1 MPRRD
6 DLKRILVLGSGPI
19 VIGQACEFD
28 YSGTQAV
35 KALVEDGYEVAL
47 LNSNPATIMTDPEI
61 AAHTFVAPLVP
72 EVLEQILASLDI
84 DAILP
89 TVGGQT
95 ALNLAIAASRQGIL
109 AKYGVELLG
118 AAVDVIARAEDREQF
133 KQAMLEIGLDV
144 PRSHYCRSAADAFA
158 AMDDLGFPIIIRPSF
173 TMGGS
178 GAAVAY
184 NREEFEGRVKFALG
198 ESPDGEVLLE
208 ESVLGWKEYEL
219 EVMRDGADNFVVICS
234 IENFDPMGVHT
245 GDSITVAPAQ
255 TLTDKEYQ
263 RMRDHAGMIVRKI
276 GVTTG
281 GCNIQFAIN
290 PQTGREIVIEMNPRV
305 SRSSALASKATGFPI
320 AKFAAKLA
328 VGYTLDELDNDI
340 TKATPASFEPSI
352 DYVVTKIP
360 RFAFEKFAGTDDTL
374 SIQMKSV
381 GEVMA
386 IGRTFRES
394 LGKAICSMEDG
405 TYGFDLEPACSDEE
419 LVAMLGRPQPK
430 RLWHIGAAF
439 RRGIP
444 LETIAER
451 TNIDPWFL
459 HHIRLV
465 IECEATMER
474 GTVPG
479 PAALRL
485 AKRNGLSDRRIAQ
498 LIGVSEEAV
507 RTRRLQSKVRPVYK
521 RIDTCAAEFDSKT
534 PYMYS
539 SYEDEDE
546 AQVSGRRKVVILGG
560 GPNRIGQGI
569 EFDYC
574 CVHACFALR
583 EAGYETIMINCNPE
597 TVSTD
602 YDTSDR
608 LYFEPLTRE
617 HVLEVLDAEARSG
630 TIVGV
635 LVQFGGQTPLKLAK
649 SIEAAGYRLLG
660 TPAEAIDLAED
671 RERFG
676 QLLRRLGVACPR
688 WGVARSADEAFMVAH
703 QIGYP
708 VLVRPSYVLGGR
720 AMEIVGSDV
729 QLDHYMRNA
738 VRASPD
744 HPVLIDEF
752 LRDATE
758 FDVDAV
764 GDGTEIV
771 VAGIMEHIEE
781 AGVHSGDSCCSLPPV
796 NVSRDTLDVIRQV
809 TRMLGR
815 ELGVIGLMNVQF
827 ALRGRRLYVLE
838 VNPRGSRTVPFV
850 CKATG
855 IPFAK
860 IAARVAAGETLAELG
875 AHEFVP
881 AHVSVKIPVFPF
893 RKFAEVDTLLG
904 PEMRSTGEVMGIG
917 PDFGSAFAAAMVA
930 EGTRLPTAGRVF
942 ISVADQDKDDVVAAA
957 RKYVEQGLQIVATR
971 GTGAHL
977 RAAGITCT
985 TMNKATEGRP
995 HIVDAML
1002 NGEIAMVVNTSDTAE
1017 NRAASFTTRRTAL
1030 LLRLPYFTTVSGALA
1045 AGEAIA
1051 HLGGIA
1057 RDGSAARRAP
1067 LSLQELHRRPG
1078 YSPETAPASRAGY
1091 R

>member
-6 DLKRILVLGSGPI
+6 DIKRILVLGSGPI

-35 KALVEDGYEVAL
+35 KALVQEGYEVVL
-47 LNSNPATIMTDPEI
+47 LNSNPATVMTDPEI
-61 AAHTFVAPLVP
+61 AARTYVAPLQP
-72 EVLEQILASLDI
+72 EVLEQVLAREQPQ
-84 DAILP
+84 AILP

-95 ALNLAIAASRQGIL
+95 ALNLAIAAARQGIL
-109 AKYGVELLG
+109 ARHGVELIG
-118 AAVDVIARAEDREQF
+118 ATPEVIARAEDREQF
-133 KQAMLEIGLDV
+133 KQAMIEIGLDV
-144 PRSHYCRSAADAFA
+144 PRSHYCRSLSEARACLE
-158 AMDDLGFPIIIRPSF
+158 DLGFPVIIRPSF
-173 TMGGS
+173 TLGGS

-184 NREEFEGRVKFALG
+184 NREEFESRVQFALD
-198 ESPDGEVLLE
+198 ESMDGEVLLE

-234 IENFDPMGVHT
+234 IENLDPMGVHT
-245 GDSITVAPAQ
+245 GDSITIAPAQ

-263 RMRDHAGMIVRKI
+263 RMRDHAAMVVRKI

-281 GCNIQFAIN
+281 GCNIQFAVD
-290 PQTGREIVIEMNPRV
+290 PATGREIVIEMNPRV

-328 VGYTLDELDNDI
+328 IGYTLDELVNDI
-340 TKATPASFEPSI
+340 TRVTPASFEPAI

-360 RFAFEKFAGTDDTL
+360 RFAFEKFPGADDTL
-374 SIQMKSV
+374 TIQMKSV

-394 LGKAICSMEDG
+394 LGKAICSMEQD
-405 TYGFDLEPACSDEE
+405 THGFDIEPDCTDDE
-419 LVAMLGRPQPK
+419 LVAMLGRPHPR
-430 RLWHIGAAF
+430 RLWHVGAAL
-439 RRGIP
+439 RRGIS
-444 LETIAER
+444 IALVHER
-451 TNIDPWFL
+451 SRIDTWFL
-459 HHIRLV
+459 HHIARM
-465 IECEATMER
+465 IADEAELAGGAR
-474 GTVPG
+474 GQVP
-479 PAALRL
+479 PLAALRQ
-485 AKRNGLSDRRIAQ
+485 AKRNGLSDRRIAK
-498 LIGVSEEAV
+498 LVGVSEEAV
-507 RTRRLQSKVRPVYK
+507 RTRRIQLKLRPVYK
-521 RIDTCAAEFDSKT
+521 RIDTCAAEFDSGT
-534 PYMYS
+534 PYLYS

-546 AQVSGRRKVVILGG
+546 AEVSGRRKVVILGG

-574 CVHACFALR
+574 CCHAAFALR
-583 EAGYETIMINCNPE
+583 EAGYETVMVNCNPE

-630 TIVGV
+630 TIAGV

-676 QLLRRLGVACPR
+676 QLLERIGVACPR
-688 WGVARSADEAFMVAH
+688 WGVARSSEEAFAVAQ

-720 AMEIVGSDV
+720 AMEIVGSAAA
-729 QLDHYMRNA
+729 LDHYMRHA

-752 LRDATE
+752 LPHATE

-764 GDGTEIV
+764 GDGTDIV

-781 AGVHSGDSCCSLPPV
+781 AGVHSGDSSCSLPPV
-796 NVSRDTLDVIRQV
+796 NVPRAVLDELREV
-809 TRMLGR
+809 TRTLGR

-860 IAARVAAGETLAELG
+860 IAARVAAGETLSALG
-875 AHEFVP
+875 ARELVP
-881 AHVSVKIPVFPF
+881 DHVSVKIPVFPF
-893 RKFAEVDTLLG
+893 RKFAGVDVILG

-917 PDFGSAFAAAMVA
+917 PDFGSAFASAWVA
-930 EGTRLPTAGRVF
+930 EGTPLPTEGRVF
-942 ISVADQDKDDVVAAA
+942 LSVTDDDKDQLVLAA
-957 RKYVEQGLQIVATR
+957 RKFHELGLQLVATR
-971 GTGAHL
+971 GT
-977 RAAGITCT
+977 AAALAAEGLPCT
-985 TMNKATEGRP
+985 VMNKTTEGRP
-995 HIVDAML
+995 HIVDALL
-1002 NGEIAMVVNTSDTAE
+1002 NGEIALVVNTSSTAAD
-1017 NRAASFTTRRTAL
+1017 RAASFTIRRTAL
-1030 LLRLPYFTTVSGALA
+1030 VQRVPYFTTISGALA

-1051 HLGGIA
+1051 KVRA
-1057 RDGSAARRAP
+1057 QRRP
-1067 LSLQELHRRPG
+1067 PVWSLQELHRRPG
-1078 YSPETAPASRAGY
+1078 FTPETAPTVRDGY

>member
-35 KALVEDGYEVAL
+35 KALVQEGYEVVL
-47 LNSNPATIMTDPEI
+47 LNSNPATVMTDPEI
-61 AAHTFVAPLVP
+61 AARTYVAPLQP
-72 EVLEQILASLDI
+72 EVLEQVLAREQPQ
-84 DAILP
+84 AILP

-95 ALNLAIAASRQGIL
+95 ALNLAIAAARQGIL
-109 AKYGVELLG
+109 ARHGVELIG
-118 AAVDVIARAEDREQF
+118 ATPEVIARAEDREQF
-133 KQAMLEIGLDV
+133 KQAMIEIGLDV
-144 PRSHYCRSAADAFA
+144 PRSHYCRSLSEARACLE
-158 AMDDLGFPIIIRPSF
+158 DLGFPVIIRPSF
-173 TMGGS
+173 TLGGS

-184 NREEFEGRVKFALG
+184 NREEFESRVQFALD
-198 ESPDGEVLLE
+198 ESMDGEVLLE

-234 IENFDPMGVHT
+234 IENLDPMGVHT
-245 GDSITVAPAQ
+245 GDSITIAPAQ

-263 RMRDHAGMIVRKI
+263 RMRDHAAMVVRKI

-281 GCNIQFAIN
+281 GCNIQFAVD
-290 PQTGREIVIEMNPRV
+290 PASGREIVIEMNPRV

-328 VGYTLDELDNDI
+328 IGYTLDELVNDI
-340 TKATPASFEPSI
+340 TRVTPASFEPAI

-360 RFAFEKFAGTDDTL
+360 RFAFEKFPGADDTL
-374 SIQMKSV
+374 TIQMKSV

-394 LGKAICSMEDG
+394 LGKAICSMEQD
-405 TYGFDLEPACSDEE
+405 THGFDIEPDCSDDE
-419 LVAMLGRPQPK
+419 LVAMLGRPHPR
-430 RLWHIGAAF
+430 RLWHVGAAL
-439 RRGIP
+439 RRGISIE
-444 LETIAER
+444 LVHER
-451 TNIDPWFL
+451 SRIDPWFL
-459 HHIRLV
+459 HHIARM
-465 IECEATMER
+465 IADEAELAR
-474 GTVPG
+474 GARGQVP
-479 PAALRL
+479 PLAALRQ
-485 AKRNGLSDRRIAQ
+485 AKRNGLSDRRIAK
-498 LIGVSEEAV
+498 LVGVSEEAV
-507 RTRRLQSKVRPVYK
+507 RTRRIQLKLRPVYK
-521 RIDTCAAEFDSKT
+521 RIDTCAAEFDSGT
-534 PYMYS
+534 PYLYS

-546 AQVSGRRKVVILGG
+546 AEVSGRRKVVILGG

-574 CVHACFALR
+574 CCHAAFALR
-583 EAGYETIMINCNPE
+583 EAGYETVMVNCNPE

-617 HVLEVLDAEARSG
+617 HVLEVLDAESRSG
-630 TIVGV
+630 TIAGV

-649 SIEAAGYRLLG
+649 TIEAAGYRLLG

-676 QLLRRLGVACPR
+676 QLLERIGVACPR
-688 WGVARSADEAFMVAH
+688 WGVARSSEEAFAVAQ

-720 AMEIVGSDV
+720 AMEIVGSAAA
-729 QLDHYMRNA
+729 LDHYMRHA

-752 LRDATE
+752 LPHATE

-764 GDGTEIV
+764 GDGTDIV

-781 AGVHSGDSCCSLPPV
+781 AGVHSGDSSCSLPPV
-796 NVSRDTLDVIRQV
+796 NVPRGVLDELREV
-809 TRMLGR
+809 TRTLGR

-860 IAARVAAGETLAELG
+860 IAARVAAGETLAALG
-875 AHEFVP
+875 ARELVP
-881 AHVSVKIPVFPF
+881 DHVSVKIPVFPF
-893 RKFAEVDTLLG
+893 RKFAGVDVILG

-917 PDFGSAFAAAMVA
+917 PDFGSAFASAWVA
-930 EGTRLPTAGRVF
+930 EGTPLPTEGRVF
-942 ISVADQDKDDVVAAA
+942 VSVTDDDKDQLVIAA
-957 RKYVEQGLQIVATR
+957 RKFHELGLQLVATR
-971 GTGAHL
+971 GT
-977 RAAGITCT
+977 AAALQAEGLPCT
-985 TMNKATEGRP
+985 VMNKTTEGRP
-995 HIVDAML
+995 HIVDALL
-1002 NGEIAMVVNTSDTAE
+1002 NGEIALVVNTSSTAAD
-1017 NRAASFTTRRTAL
+1017 RAASFTIRRTAL
-1030 LLRLPYFTTVSGALA
+1030 VQRVPYFTTISGALA

-1051 HLGGIA
+1051 KVRA
-1057 RDGSAARRAP
+1057 QRRP
-1067 LSLQELHRRPG
+1067 PVWSLQELHRRPG
-1078 YSPETAPASRAGY
+1078 FTPETAPTVRDGY

>member
-6 DLKRILVLGSGPI
+6 DIKRILVLGSGPI

-35 KALVEDGYEVAL
+35 KALVQDGYEVSL

-72 EVLEQILASLDI
+72 EVLEQILAAHQI

-95 ALNLAIAASRQGIL
+95 ALNLAIAASRMGIL
-109 AKYGVELLG
+109 EKYGVELIG

-144 PRSHYCRSAADAFA
+144 PRSHYCRSIAEARASL
-158 AMDDLGFPIIIRPSF
+158 DDIGFPVIIRPSF

-184 NREEFEGRVKFALG
+184 NRDEFESRVRFALG
-198 ESPDGEVLLE
+198 ESPDGEILLE

-219 EVMRDGADNFVVICS
+219 EVMRDVADNFVVICS
-234 IENFDPMGVHT
+234 IENLDPMGVHT
-245 GDSITVAPAQ
+245 GDSITIAPAQ

-263 RMRDHAGMIVRKI
+263 RMRDHAGMVVRKI

-281 GCNIQFAIN
+281 GCNIQFAID
-290 PQTGREIVIEMNPRV
+290 PRTGREIVIEMNPRV

-328 VGYTLDELDNDI
+328 VGYTLDELKNDI
-340 TKATPASFEPSI
+340 TRVTPASFEPSI

-374 SIQMKSV
+374 TIQMKSV

-394 LGKAICSMEDG
+394 LGKAICSMEEG
-405 TYGFDLEPACSDEE
+405 TYGFDHEPACTDAE

-459 HHIRLV
+459 THIQVVL
-465 IECEATMER
+465 ECEATIKR
-474 GTVPG
+474 GLSGKVPG
-479 PAALRL
+479 PAVLRW

-498 LIGVSEEAV
+498 LISVSEEAV
-507 RTRRLQSKVRPVYK
+507 RTRRLQLKLRPVYK
-521 RIDTCAAEFDSKT
+521 RIDTCAAEFDSRT

-539 SYEDEDE
+539 TYEDEDE
-546 AQVSGRRKVVILGG
+546 ADVSGRRKVVILGG

-635 LVQFGGQTPLKLAK
+635 LVQFGGQTPLKLAQ

-676 QLLRRLGVACPR
+676 QLLSRLGVTCPR
-688 WGVARSADEAFMVAH
+688 WGVARSAEEAFTVAH

-720 AMEIVGSDV
+720 AMEIVGSDT

-764 GDGTEIV
+764 GDGTDIV

-796 NVSRDTLDVIRQV
+796 NVSRDTLDVIRQI

-860 IAARVAAGETLAELG
+860 IAARVAAGETLASLG
-875 AHEFVP
+875 AREVVP
-881 AHVSVKIPVFPF
+881 DHVCVKIPVFPF
-893 RKFAEVDTLLG
+893 RKFAEADTLLG

-917 PDFGSAFAAAMVA
+917 PDFGSAFASAMMA
-930 EGTRLPTAGRVF
+930 EGTALPTSGRVF
-942 ISVADQDKDDVVAAA
+942 ISVTDQDKDDVVDAA
-957 RKYVEQGLQIVATR
+957 RKFVEQGLQIVATR
-971 GTGAHL
+971 GTGARL
-977 RAAGITCT
+977 RESGIACT
-985 TMNKATEGRP
+985 AMNKTTEGRP

-1002 NGEIAMVVNTSDTAE
+1002 NGEIAMIVNTSDTAE

-1030 LLRLPYFTTVSGALA
+1030 LQRIPYFTTVSGALA
-1045 AGEAIA
+1045 AAEAIA
-1051 HLGGIA
+1051 YLRTG
-1057 RDGSAARRAP
+1057 RRAP
-1067 LSLQELHRRPG
+1067 PVSLQELHERPG
-1078 YSPETAPASRAGY
+1078 FSPETAPAFRAGY

>member
-6 DLKRILVLGSGPI
+6 DLRRILVLGSGPI

-35 KALVEDGYEVAL
+35 KALVQDGYEVAL

-61 AAHTFVAPLVP
+61 AALTFVAPLVP
-72 EVLEQILASLDI
+72 EVLEQILAEHRI

-95 ALNLAIAASRQGIL
+95 ALNLAVAAARQGIL
-109 AKYGVELLG
+109 AKYGVELIG

-144 PRSHYCRSAADAFA
+144 PRSHYCRSIDEARACIG
-158 AMDDLGFPIIIRPSF
+158 DLGFPVIIRPSF

-178 GAAVAY
+178 GAGIAY
-184 NREEFEGRVKFALG
+184 NREEFESRVQFALA
-198 ESPDGEVLLE
+198 ESPDGELLLE

-234 IENFDPMGVHT
+234 IENLDPMGVHT
-245 GDSITVAPAQ
+245 GDSITIAPAQ

-263 RMRDHAGMIVRKI
+263 RMRDHAGMIVRKV

-290 PQTGREIVIEMNPRV
+290 PATGREIVIEMNPRV

-328 VGYTLDELDNDI
+328 VGYTLDELKNDI
-340 TKATPASFEPSI
+340 TRVTPASFEPSI

-360 RFAFEKFAGTDDTL
+360 RFAFEKFRGAEDTL
-374 SIQMKSV
+374 TIQMKSV
-381 GEVMA
+381 GEAMA

-394 LGKAICSMEDG
+394 LGKAICSMETG
-405 TYGFDLEPACSDEE
+405 TYGFDIAPDCTDAE
-419 LVAMLGRPQPK
+419 LIAMLGRPQPQ
-430 RLWHIGAAF
+430 RMWHVGAAI

-444 LETIAER
+444 LEVIRER
-451 TNIDPWFL
+451 TSIDPWFL
-459 HHIRLV
+459 QHIKV
-465 IECEATMER
+465 IIECEATLGRGRR

-479 PAALRL
+479 PAVLRW

-507 RTRRLQSKVRPVYK
+507 RTRRLQAKLRPVYK
-521 RIDTCAAEFDSKT
+521 RIDTCAAEFDSRT

-539 SYEDEDE
+539 TYEDEDE
-546 AQVSGRRKVVILGG
+546 AEVSGRRKVVILGG

-635 LVQFGGQTPLKLAK
+635 LVQFGGQTPLKLAQ

-676 QLLRRLGVACPR
+676 QLLARLGVTCPR
-688 WGVARSADEAFMVAH
+688 WGVARSAEEAFTVAH

-720 AMEIVGSDV
+720 AMEIVSNDA
-729 QLDHYMRNA
+729 QLDQYMRHA

-764 GDGTEIV
+764 GDGIDVV

-796 NVSRDTLDVIRQV
+796 NVSRDTLDVIRQI

-855 IPFAK
+855 ISFAK
-860 IAARVAAGETLAELG
+860 IAARVGAGESLASLG
-875 AHEFVP
+875 AREVVP
-881 AHVSVKIPVFPF
+881 DHISVKIPVFPF
-893 RKFAEVDTLLG
+893 RKFANVDTLLG
-904 PEMRSTGEVMGIG
+904 PEMRSTGEVMGVG
-917 PDFGSAFAAAMVA
+917 PDFGSAFASAVLA
-930 EGTRLPTAGRVF
+930 EGTTLPTSGRLF
-942 ISVADQDKDDVVAAA
+942 ISVGDRDKEDVVEVA
-957 RKYVEQGLQIVATR
+957 RKFADLGFELIGTR
-971 GTGAHL
+971 GTAAKL
-977 RAAGITCT
+977 RAVGMECAMI
-985 TMNKATEGRP
+985 NKVAQGRP
-995 HIVDAML
+995 HIVDALL
-1002 NGEIAMVVNTSDTAE
+1002 NGEIAMMVNTSDSPE
-1017 NRAASFTTRRTAL
+1017 NIAAGFSMRRSAL
-1030 LLRLPYFTTVSGALA
+1030 ELRVPYFTTLSGAHA
-1045 AGEAIA
+1045 AAAAIA
-1051 HLGGIA
+1051 HL
-1057 RDGSAARRAP
+1057 
-1067 LSLQELHRRPG
+1067 
-1078 YSPETAPASRAGY
+1078 RAGRPLVHQPLQALHERPTFAPDDAPMGRTGY